1 MQNKFRLLLRGLW
14 LLICAGT
21 WIGTVFYRPTLG
33 SVMVTFG
40 AFFLLTSGF
49 VLLSRRPYFALSA
62 TTLTLLFL
70 TLLSKAK
77 EFFWKEK
84 LFFTDFQV
92 FFDPSNAE
100 TVLHYP
106 LALGA
111 FVVITLVLILIAVLV
126 FRRDRVYPL
135 IRRTAIVGLVIG
147 GGLCYEAMLTQQQS
161 WLVTLPK
168 GQNVPTNVVMSAR
181 IQYENPAN
189 TINATSAEFLKAV
202 KTLKPS
208 EIHSKAQDLPLPD
221 IVLLLQESTFNP
233 AMYADVDSG
242 MPTLGMFSPNDRAE
256 EGLLRVH
263 TYGGGTWRSEF
274 AALTGI
280 SSDDYGAAAGAIY
293 YSAVFHLNQSL
304 FTELKRYGYETYV
317 LTPFNPASYNA
328 ESAYRAMGVEN
339 IRQPQSYGYP
349 APFNKNLWHISTQEM
364 LDYTKTLLE
373 TEPSKKPK
381 VVFVLTM
388 SEHGPYRD
396 AAPNA
401 PKLTGTPGAP
411 IDQIANYTARLIDSD
426 KAITG
431 FENWTKSDPNK
442 RRMFVRF
449 GDHQPGIDGL
459 KKGYCTDFAR
469 PQYLTYF
476 ALTDSGL
483 SEGLNTPLTD
493 IVYLPGMIVERLAG
507 KPSQF
512 FQANIDARH
521 LFEGRY
527 IDEPDRTLYE
537 SYRAYLFKDL
547 RAGAKDTT
555 PGK

>member
-202 KTLKPS
+202 
-208 EIHSKAQDLPLPD
+208 
-221 IVLLLQESTFNP
+221 
-233 AMYADVDSG
+233 
-242 MPTLGMFSPNDRAE
+242 
-256 EGLLRVH
+256 
-263 TYGGGTWRSEF
+263 
-274 AALTGI
+274 
-280 SSDDYGAAAGAIY
+280 
-293 YSAVFHLNQSL
+293 
-304 FTELKRYGYETYV
+304 
-317 LTPFNPASYNA
+317 
-328 ESAYRAMGVEN
+328 
-339 IRQPQSYGYP
+339 
-349 APFNKNLWHISTQEM
+349 
-364 LDYTKTLLE
+364 
-373 TEPSKKPK
+373 
-381 VVFVLTM
+381 
-388 SEHGPYRD
+388 
-396 AAPNA
+396 
-401 PKLTGTPGAP
+401 
-411 IDQIANYTARLIDSD
+411 
-426 KAITG
+426 
-431 FENWTKSDPNK
+431 
-442 RRMFVRF
+442 
-449 GDHQPGIDGL
+449 
-459 KKGYCTDFAR
+459 
-469 PQYLTYF
+469 
-476 ALTDSGL
+476 
-483 SEGLNTPLTD
+483 
-493 IVYLPGMIVERLAG
+493 
-507 KPSQF
+507 
-512 FQANIDARH
+512 
-521 LFEGRY
+521 
-527 IDEPDRTLYE
+527 
-537 SYRAYLFKDL
+537 
-547 RAGAKDTT
+547 
-555 PGK
+555 